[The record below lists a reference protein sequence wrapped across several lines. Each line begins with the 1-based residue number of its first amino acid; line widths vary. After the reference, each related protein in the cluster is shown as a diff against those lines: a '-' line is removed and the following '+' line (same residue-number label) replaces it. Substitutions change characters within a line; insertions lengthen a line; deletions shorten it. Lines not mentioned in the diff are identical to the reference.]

1 MSFTSDVAMPAYI
14 IYRDIPAGQPM
25 DLTAPL
31 AFFPPKDSDELFDA
45 LRISFPHLKSHSER
59 VRQAVIGYLLEETV
73 VPQMPEQLPT
83 PQTNQSLTVS
93 PWEASIQSMSS
104 DDSTWSSPDM
114 LGLATPS
121 FGNSPQPRYSQ
132 PMTRQST
139 ISMPVSQT
147 EGTPPALEQMTGVF
161 SLSDSAQPKQRV
173 RRKMTEAE
181 KAEYRKRRIVKACDK
196 CSKRKRKCHHN
207 QPEMET
213 VAASKVAKTAAAQ
226 SKKPVQQSDQVRSAG
241 SPTAE

>member
-1 MSFTSDVAMPAYI
+1 MPAYI
-14 IYRDIPAGQPM
+14 IYRDIPTGQPM

-31 AFFPPKDSDELFDA
+31 AFFPAKDSDELFDA
-45 LRISFPHLKSHSER
+45 LRTSFPHLKSHSER
-59 VRQAVIGYLLEETV
+59 MGQAVIEYLLDETMI
-73 VPQMPEQLPT
+73 PQGAEQLPT
-83 PQTNQSLTVS
+83 PLTANSVNVS
-93 PWEASIQSMSS
+93 PWEASMQSMSDS
-104 DDSTWSSPDM
+104 STWSSPDM

-121 FGNSPQPRYSQ
+121 FGNSPAPQYLE

-139 ISMPVSQT
+139 MSIPAASQG
-147 EGTPPALEQMTGVF
+147 ESSPPALEQMTGVF
-161 SLSDSAQPKQRV
+161 SLSDSTQPKQRV

-213 VAASKVAKTAAAQ
+213 VTTNANKVTKPAAQ
-226 SKKPVQQSDQVRSAG
+226 PKKPVQQQQVRSAS
-241 SPTAE
+241 SPT